1 MIIDQL
7 PALPLPVDDADE
19 LPIERGQ
26 LTFKISKSDL
36 LGDMET
42 DIGDLQS
49 DKQELLISGTNIKTV
64 NGTSVLGSGNIEAI
78 PSGGNAGEVLVKSSA
93 DDYAAEW
100 EDIKETTQTLT
111 PAVTKT
117 TGSSEIGNVFA
128 VRYGNIIAL
137 SIEIRSTA
145 STSTGSNMFEGTL
158 SGIPLPAVGTNGS
171 GYYGTTT
178 LTGSLEPDGTIAIRV
193 TSANRASST
202 VFATVRWTYI
212 CN

>member
-49 DKQELLISGTNIKTV
+49 DVGDLQSDKQELLISGTNIKTV

-78 PSGGNAGEVLVKSSA
+78 PSGGNAGEVLVKNSSA
-93 DDYAAEW
+93 NYDAKWGTQKSISVELVSG
-100 EDIKETTQTLT
+100 TTD
-111 PAVTKT
+111 
-117 TGSSEIGNVFA
+117 N
-128 VRYGNIIAL
+128 YGNILL
-137 SIEIRSTA
+137 STLTTVEASKIINVFSTDHKVFCFLFTD
-145 STSTGSNMFEGTL
+145 TSTQLTYVKVFTWTEPN
-158 SGIPLPAVGTNGS
+158 SGNSTWASSRN
-171 GYYGTTT
+171 TT
-178 LTGSLEPDGTIAIRV
+178 LGLAFVYYE
-193 TSANRASST
+193 
-202 VFATVRWTYI
+202 
-212 CN
+212 